1 MISIRKLI
9 SYLAL
14 LCLLVSPGMV
24 GSSSSVTG
32 FSDAKYDEKYEPLV
46 KFLEEA
52 GYSREITRFL
62 FLDERVQY
70 HPNLVL
76 TKVPEKENSFD
87 NITQDFDIIKFQTRE
102 FLQTY
107 REDLEKAERRYDV
120 DKEAIA
126 AIIYVETKFGHYTGS
141 HRIFNV
147 LTSLALADQ
156 EFALQEL
163 RREIQEKYADKTSM
177 KIQNLISYYER
188 YARKKALMAK
198 FELAHL
204 VEMYINQNYNI
215 MELRGS
221 FAGAFGYCQF
231 MPSSFNNYAVDG
243 DGDNRIDLFNYH
255 DAIFSI
261 ANYLNEKGWSDSYY
275 AKRRAL
281 LRYNYS
287 RKYVADVFGFSSKI
301 RTLARDI

>member
-1 MISIRKLI
+1 
-9 SYLAL
+9 
-14 LCLLVSPGMV
+14 MV
-24 GSSSSVTG
+24 GSSSSIID
-32 FSDAKYDEKYEPLV
+32 FKDAKIDEKYEPLV
-46 KFLEEA
+46 AFLEEA
-52 GYSREITRFL
+52 GYPREVTRFL
-62 FLDERVQY
+62 FLDDRLTY
-70 HPNLVL
+70 HSNLVL
-76 TKVPEKENSFD
+76 TKIPDAEESNF
-87 NITQDFDIIKFQTRE
+87 NAINRDFDIIKFQTRE

-107 REDLEKAERRYDV
+107 QEDLETAENRYGV
-120 DKEAIA
+120 NKEAIA
-126 AIIYVETKFGHYTGS
+126 AIIYVETKFGHITGK

-163 RREIQEKYADKTSM
+163 RHEIKEKYADKTSM

-204 VEMYINQNYNI
+204 VEMYINQNYNV

-231 MPSSFNNYAVDG
+231 MPSSFNNYAIDG

-261 ANYLNEKGWSDSYY
+261 ANYLNEKGWSNSYY

-287 RKYVADVFGFSSKI
+287 RKYVADVFSFSSKI
-301 RTLARDI
+301 RSLAKDI